1 MEEVLARILQFS
13 IALTGAFM
21 VALWFALVVWTYRDA
36 VLRSRNPLMQ
46 VFSTLIVV
54 LFFIPGTV
62 IYLLLRP
69 RETLEERQQRW
80 IEEEYLAQELDE
92 ISSCQSCN
100 RAVRDEWIYC
110 PSCRYQLRHACQ
122 GCGRLVETGWQM
134 CAFCGVAL
142 RTPAKQEVRQAARS
156 ASVDSRDV
164 SVLPASWPS
173 SVAENP
179 GDSKKTADGR
189 AILVDADTVHSNGRM
204 STDSSDS
211 EDETG
216 ELPEAELAEIETPAL
231 ESGRGERSSKARRAT
246 R

>member
-1 MEEVLARILQFS
+1 
-13 IALTGAFM
+13 M

-92 ISSCQSCN
+92 ILACPSCS

-110 PSCRYQLRHACQ
+110 PSCRFQLRRACQ
-122 GCGRLVETGWQM
+122 GCGRLVETGWEM
-134 CAFCGVAL
+134 CAFCGGDLRGAASRTVPEDMIEDAAVARIESHAVL
-142 RTPAKQEVRQAARS
+142 VR
-156 ASVDSRDV
+156 
-164 SVLPASWPS
+164 PASWAS
-173 SVAENP
+173 TIAERLG
-179 GDSKKTADGR
+179 GDKTTADGNG
-189 AILVDADTVHSNGRM
+189 ILIEADTVHVRGAIA
-204 STDSSDS
+204 
-211 EDETG
+211 DETG
-216 ELPEAELAEIETPAL
+216 ELPDIELETPAL
-231 ESGRGERSSKARRAT
+231 ESGLAASSGQSRRPSNRSRRV
-246 R
+246 